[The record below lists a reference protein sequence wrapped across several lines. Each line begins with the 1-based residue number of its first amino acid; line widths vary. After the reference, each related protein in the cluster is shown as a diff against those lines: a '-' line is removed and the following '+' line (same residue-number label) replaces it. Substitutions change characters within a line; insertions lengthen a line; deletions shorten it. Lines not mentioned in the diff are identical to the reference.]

1 MTVFVGTLLAIVI
14 RYFLYIVEAAAVV
27 FLVRTAL
34 RHTGEKW
41 FRGFG
46 CFHWLARRRKLAIV
60 TVGILPLAIRTAL
73 LPILPLSR
81 LSWKWKGR
89 STVKIAERARE
100 ETTKALQRRRE
111 GRHFEAALAGTGA
124 GFQAL

>member
-1 MTVFVGTLLAIVI
+1 MRSLVRDGVNGATPPYG
-14 RYFLYIVEAAAVV
+14 YILAAATNISKSAYDAFREELRKKGVTE
-27 FLVRTAL
+27 FYFWGKDYLEDQLAL
-34 RHTGEKW
+34 
-41 FRGFG
+41 
-46 CFHWLARRRKLAIV
+46 
-60 TVGILPLAIRTAL
+60 
-73 LPILPLSR
+73 LSR

>member
-1 MTVFVGTLLAIVI
+1 MRIYSNGTSNGSRRNSMKSDPTSIWRVSVQARKGDLPVWVMDCRSLSGKKGCRVYRVCPSCSTARPVGATRLA
-14 RYFLYIVEAAAVV
+14 
-27 FLVRTAL
+27 
-34 RHTGEKW
+34 
-41 FRGFG
+41 
-46 CFHWLARRRKLAIV
+46 
-60 TVGILPLAIRTAL
+60 
-73 LPILPLSR
+73 LSR

>member
-46 CFHWLARRRKLAIV
+46 WFHWLARRRKLAIV
-60 TVGILPLAIRTAL
+60 TVGILPLVIRTAL
-73 LPILPLSR
+73 LPILPPR
-81 LSWKWKGR
+81 LPWIADDFGYILAGDTFSLGR
-89 STVKIAERARE
+89 LTNPAHPMW
-100 ETTKALQRRRE
+100 T
-111 GRHFEAALAGTGA
+111 HFESPHILP
-124 GFQAL
+124 